1 MSCISGNNE
10 TEKLLTQKIVPIE
23 IFNLLMQ
30 TSISQSYLCRSTLKT
45 RILVTDYHCAK
56 VLHLARKRKI
66 KICNLQQGTLS
77 VTQPMILNYKL
88 LLGMQ

>member
-1 MSCISGNNE
+1 MSCISEKNE
-10 TEKLLTQKIVPIE
+10 TKIVDPENCSIE

-45 RILVTDYHCAK
+45 KILVTDYHCAK